1 MFVIEL
7 TFNYL
12 VHSKGMF
19 LIQLDLVVSVA
30 FRINTLSTQD
40 KTVQTVTSVSSTSPT
55 KLLTMELF
63 VMIILMVLAFCV
75 GLLVSM
81 CVLLY
86 FILFRTQ
93 DKHMDVTTTTGS
105 EPSTFVHF
113 PSPGLTP
120 FRATRPTVN
129 FAGALEDSMAS
140 TMSFGRILAHH
151 QINSLEQGLQNI
163 LSLHENTYIES
174 LVRGGGIDLRRTI
187 VDHGVIDK
195 RFYPTRRLFN
205 SVDGCHVGNRLPT
218 IADMPDLPE
227 VHSRGSISNQSSSS
241 SLEA

>member
-1 MFVIEL
+1 MP
-7 TFNYL
+7 
-12 VHSKGMF
+12 
-19 LIQLDLVVSVA
+19 
-30 FRINTLSTQD
+30 
-40 KTVQTVTSVSSTSPT
+40 VQTVSSVSPT
-55 KLLTMELF
+55 KLLTMELY
-63 VMIILMVLAFCV
+63 VMIILMVLAFCL

-86 FILFRTQ
+86 FILFRTPH
-93 DKHMDVTTTTGS
+93 KHMDITTTTGMS

-120 FRATRPTVN
+120 YRATRQPSVS
-129 FAGALEDSMAS
+129 FAGTLEDSMAS

-163 LSLHENTYIES
+163 LSLHEKTYIES

-187 VDHGVIDK
+187 MDHGVIDK
-195 RFYPTRRLFN
+195 RFYPTRTRLFQ
-205 SVDGCHVGNRLPT
+205 SVDGYHVGLTRQQLPT

-227 VHSRGSISNQSSSS
+227 VHTQGSLSNQSSAS